1 MLPLLQELLP
11 HHQLINHFG
20 GMKYLI
26 INSLLVGLVSCFSQA
41 AFASVPDTIIV
52 GQDPRLEVLS
62 QKQKIVNKKQ
72 SMMAGNGLYRGFR
85 IQVISTNQRDQAF
98 RIKAELLTNFPDHKS
113 YIIYQSP
120 NFKVRIGNFI
130 KKEDAEML
138 KSQLNKF
145 YPRGVYIVDD
155 AVEYNP
161 REDELNLQP

>member
-1 MLPLLQELLP
+1 MLPLFQELIQ
-11 HHQLINHFG
+11 HHQLINLFS
-20 GMKYLI
+20 GMKYLFI
-26 INSLLVGLVSCFSQA
+26 HFLLLGCGCCSSHLAVA
-41 AFASVPDTIIV
+41 AIPDTIIV
-52 GQDPRLEVLS
+52 GQDPRLEVFS

-72 SMMAGNGLYRGFR
+72 AMMAGNGLYRGFR

-130 KKEDAEML
+130 KKEDAELL
-138 KSQLNKF
+138 KLQLNKF

-161 REDELNLQP
+161 REDELNLEP

>member
-1 MLPLLQELLP
+1 
-11 HHQLINHFG
+11 
-20 GMKYLI
+20 MKYILI
-26 INSLLVGLVSCFSQA
+26 HFLLVGIMCCCSQKA
-41 AFASVPDTIIV
+41 LANVPDTIIV
-52 GQDPRLEVLS
+52 GQDSRLEVLS

-72 SMMAGNGLYRGFR
+72 AMMAGNGLYRGFR

-98 RIKAELLTNFPDHKS
+98 RIKADLLTNFPDHKS

-130 KKEDAEML
+130 KKEDAELL

>member
-1 MLPLLQELLP
+1 
-11 HHQLINHFG
+11 
-20 GMKYLI
+20 MKHSI
-26 INSLLVGLVSCFSQA
+26 INFLLVIFLCCVCHT
-41 AFASVPDTIIV
+41 AFAEVLDTIIV
-52 GQDPRLEVLS
+52 GRDARLEVLS
-62 QKQKIVNKKQ
+62 QKQRIVNRKQ
-72 SMMAGNGLYRGFR
+72 AMMAGNGLYRGYR

-98 RIKAELLTNFPDHKS
+98 RIKAELLTNFPDQKS

-130 KKEDAEML
+130 KKEDAELL

>member
-1 MLPLLQELLP
+1 
-11 HHQLINHFG
+11 
-20 GMKYLI
+20 MKYLI
-26 INSLLVGLVSCFSQA
+26 INSFLVGLVSCFSQE
-41 AFASVPDTIIV
+41 AFATVPDTIIV

-98 RIKAELLTNFPDHKS
+98 RIKAELLTNFPDHKA

>member
-1 MLPLLQELLP
+1 
-11 HHQLINHFG
+11 
-20 GMKYLI
+20 MKHSI
-26 INSLLVGLVSCFSQA
+26 INFLLVIFLCCVCQT
-41 AFASVPDTIIV
+41 AFAAVLDTIIV
-52 GQDPRLEVLS
+52 GRDARLEVLS
-62 QKQKIVNKKQ
+62 QKQRIVNRKQ
-72 SMMAGNGLYRGFR
+72 AMMAGNGLYRGFR

-98 RIKAELLTNFPDHKS
+98 RIKAELLTNFPDQKS

-130 KKEDAEML
+130 KKEDAELL

-161 REDELNLQP
+161 REDELNLLP

>member
-1 MLPLLQELLP
+1 
-11 HHQLINHFG
+11 
-20 GMKYLI
+20 MKYLI
-26 INSLLVGLVSCFSQA
+26 INSFLVGLVSCFSQA
-41 AFASVPDTIIV
+41 AFATVPDTIIV

-98 RIKAELLTNFPDHKS
+98 RIKAELLTNFPDQKS